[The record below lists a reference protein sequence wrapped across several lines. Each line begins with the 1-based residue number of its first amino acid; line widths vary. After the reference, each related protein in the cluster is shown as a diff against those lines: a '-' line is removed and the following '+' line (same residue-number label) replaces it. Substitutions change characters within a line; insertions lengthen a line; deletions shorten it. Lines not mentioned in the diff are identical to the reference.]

1 MSLFDQTTSLTIRTR
16 LRLVA
21 ALCVLLACVPT
32 VWLGRYLWHDVAQ
45 AQAALSALAANHAWQ
60 AVLKNVQAHREAG
73 AAIAGQPEQQ
83 QTRTQLANQM
93 QEHLQQVA
101 QALPDSPLQTQ
112 HQQGVQAV
120 QQAFGALSQTAASG
134 APALPQW
141 LTGHLALQQH
151 IYNQM
156 LALNTEARLLLDT
169 DPGIHFLVR
178 AGLQDAVRVGDA
190 LSELSALA
198 AAAAV
203 DDTGAM
209 AAAAAR
215 YREHVYAMRQHL
227 QQAGQGDATLAEH
240 TQTARQQLQ
249 QQELMVQQLL
259 TAVAQDVSFPLE
271 SMRETLHTASK
282 LQTDL
287 SQSVLDLLDT
297 RLHARVASLR
307 LSVAVVLLGLL
318 AGLALVLGV
327 LWRTVYTIMHSVNQ
341 TMDVTERIAQGDL
354 SVPVP
359 MGRQDEMGRVLNAI
373 GRMRQQLQTMVRD
386 IQNASQHLQLAS
398 SEIAHGNLNL
408 SQRTEHTA
416 SNLQETASV
425 MEEIGSAAHQG
436 AQSARQASTLARE
449 ATQAAH
455 QGREVVSS
463 VVGTMQGI
471 HASSR
476 QIGEITGLIDG
487 IAFQT
492 NILALNAAVEAA
504 RAGEQ
509 GRGFAVV
516 AGEVRS
522 LAQRASSAARDIRQ
536 LIESSVKQ
544 IESGSAL
551 VAQAGEAMQH
561 IGDRIEA
568 ASQVIADV
576 EQAVASQAGAIAQV
590 QTAVA
595 RLDQLTQQNAALVEE
610 SATAASVMQDQAQ
623 DMRRLVGNFQLDTD
637 GHPQG
642 TPLLALPMPVAA

>member
-1 MSLFDQTTSLTIRTR
+1 MSLLNTTTPLTIRTR

-21 ALCVLLACVPT
+21 VLCVLLAGVPT
-32 VWLGRYLWHDVAQ
+32 LWLGRYLWHDVAQ
-45 AQAALSALAANHAWQ
+45 AQAELSALAANQAWH
-60 AVLKNVQAHREAG
+60 AVLADVQAHREAG
-73 AAIAGQPEQQ
+73 AAMAGQPEQQ
-83 QTRTQLANQM
+83 QTRTQLASQM
-93 QEHLQQVA
+93 QQRLQQVA
-101 QALPDSPLQTQ
+101 AALPDSPLQAQ

-120 QQAFGALSQTAASG
+120 QQAFQALTQTAAAG
-134 APALPQW
+134 APAFNEWMQ
-141 LTGHLALQQH
+141 GHLTLQQQ
-151 IYNQM
+151 IYGQM
-156 LALNTEARLLLDT
+156 LALNAEAHLLLDP
-169 DPGIHFLVR
+169 DHGIHFLVR
-178 AGLQDAVRVGDA
+178 AGLQDAMRVSDA

-198 AAAAV
+198 AASLV
-203 DDTGAM
+203 EDTGAM
-209 AAAAAR
+209 GAAAAR

-227 QQAGQGDATLAEH
+227 KQAGQSDATLGEQ
-240 TQTARQQLQ
+240 TQAARQQLQ
-249 QQELMVQQLL
+249 QQEVMVQQLL
-259 TAVAQDVSFPLE
+259 AAVVLDVNFPLE
-271 SMRETLHTASK
+271 KMRETLHSAAK
-282 LQTDL
+282 LQNDL
-287 SQSVLDLLDT
+287 SRNVLDVLDT
-297 RLHARVASLR
+297 RLQERVAALR
-307 LSVAVVLLGLL
+307 LSMALALLGLL
-318 AGLALVLGV
+318 TGLALVLGV
-327 LWRTVYTIMHSVNQ
+327 LWHTVHAIMHSVNQ

-354 SVPVP
+354 SVAVP

-373 GRMRQQLQTMVRD
+373 GRMREQLQTMVRD
-386 IQNASQHLQLAS
+386 IQNASHHLQLAS

-425 MEEIGSAAHQG
+425 MEEIGSAADQG

-536 LIESSVKQ
+536 LIESSVRQ
-544 IESGSAL
+544 IESGSDL
-551 VAQAGEAMQH
+551 VSQAGEAMQH

-576 EQAVASQAGAIAQV
+576 EEAVASQAGAIAQV

-623 DMRRLVGNFQLDTD
+623 DMRRLVGNFRLDAD
-637 GHPQG
+637 GHDPSSG
-642 TPLLALPMPVAA
+642 ALQPGFAQA